1 MSVRASLWPR
11 CPYNG
16 LTAPL
21 RMDATMKPS
30 PILLIA
36 AAAALSAGAAQAQ
49 SATQSA
55 MPALQSHLTDL
66 SPGRAFSPIP
76 RPAGVAAPA
85 TPDLADP
92 LDPLARP
99 KLVTQTLDS
108 EVFATTA
115 VDHKFGK
122 RDDITGSLGLLCG
135 RQPGHTESGGAAA
148 FGSDPHGRFVGAKLS
163 LAF

>member
-1 MSVRASLWPR
+1 
-11 CPYNG
+11 
-16 LTAPL
+16 
-21 RMDATMKPS
+21 MKPS

-36 AAAALSAGAAQAQ
+36 VAAALSAGAARAQ
-49 SATQSA
+49 MAT
-55 MPALQSHLTDL
+55 PALQSHMADAR
-66 SPGRAFSPIP
+66 PARAFSPIP

-92 LDPLARP
+92 LDPLAAP
-99 KLVTQTLDS
+99 KLVAKSLDS

-122 RDDITGSLGLLCG
+122 RDDLTGSLGLLCG
-135 RQPGHTESGGAAA
+135 RQPEHTENGGAAA
-148 FGSDPHGRFVGAKLS
+148 YGSDPHGRFVGAKLS